1 VSPVVWVV
9 LGIVILVLLA
19 IAVSY
24 NRFVKQRNLVQ
35 ESWRQ
40 IDVELTRRHDLVPN
54 LVSTVQ
60 GYAAH
65 ERGTFEAVTAARTA
79 AVAPGASPAQQA
91 QQENVLTGALRQLFA
106 VAEAYPDLKAS
117 SLFQGLQSQLA
128 EIEDRIAAGRR
139 FYNANVRAL
148 NTRVQSF
155 PSNLI
160 ASTFHFTPAEYFE
173 ANDPET
179 RAVPVVSFETG
190 GPAAPAAPAA
200 PSVDFSTPPA
210 APAAPEPGAP
220 SADPPPTT

>member
-1 VSPVVWVV
+1 VIGLWIVLGVVV
-9 LGIVILVLLA
+9 LLVIAV
-19 IAVSY
+19 IVSY

-65 ERGTFEAVTAARTA
+65 ERGTFEAVTAARA
-79 AVAPGASPAQQA
+79 AASSPGAGPAVQA
-91 QQENVLTGALRQLFA
+91 QQENILTGALRQLFA

-117 SLFQGLQSQLA
+117 SLFQQLQSQLA

-139 FYNANVRAL
+139 FYNANVRAF

-155 PSNLI
+155 PSNLV
-160 ASTFHFTPAEYFE
+160 ASMFHFKEAEYFE
-173 ANDPET
+173 ADDPET
-179 RAVPVVSFETG
+179 RAVPTVSF
-190 GPAAPAAPAA
+190 P
-200 PSVDFSTPPA
+200 PPA
-210 APAAPEPGAP
+210 
-220 SADPPPTT
+220 S